1 MLRDN
6 AHVLR
11 VRKDDPP
18 DLLDDGEDEGASD
31 GLIDD
36 DDIFEV
42 IAESATGPGRPES
55 SWDAV
60 VENLSRIREG
70 RA

>member
-6 AHVLR
+6 AHVLGLW
-11 VRKDDPP
+11 KDNRP
-18 DLLDDGEDEGASD
+18 DSFDDGEDEGMAD

-36 DDIFEV
+36 DDLFEI
-42 IAESATGPGRPES
+42 IAESAAAPSRPES
-55 SWDAV
+55 SWEAV
-60 VENLSRIREG
+60 VENLSRFREG

>member
-11 VRKDDPP
+11 VWKDKASESF
-18 DLLDDGEDEGASD
+18 DDGDDEGVAD

-36 DDIFEV
+36 DDIFEI
-42 IAESATGPGRPES
+42 IAESAAGSGRPES